1 MAKKKV
7 SPSKSKSPTPA
18 SATPVS
24 KPKASK
30 PAAPRKKAASKP
42 TKAPAVDDTTSAS
55 SVADEAAVSEFS
67 TFDEVKA
74 AAIEALILAIEE
86 AERQLT
92 AAKRATSHEALRS
105 AMLAEIGPGE

>member
-7 SPSKSKSPTPA
+7 SPSKSKSPAAAP
-18 SATPVS
+18 ATPVS

-30 PAAPRKKAASKP
+30 PAAPGKKAASKP
-42 TKAPAVDDTTSAS
+42 AKAAEIEEAISSSGAADASPA
-55 SVADEAAVSEFS
+55 SEFS

-74 AAIEALILAIEE
+74 AAVEALILAIEE

-92 AAKRATSHEALRS
+92 AAKRATTHEALRS
-105 AMLAEIGPGE
+105 AMQGEIGLGD